1 MSRLFSAPRLL
12 AAVLVASFGLLN
24 GCAGAIQSSLED
36 SPRNAWP
43 EGLTLRYLESGG
55 SLGTRDVLVDGARI
69 VEQRTRPGLSASAV
83 AGETEEAGVLER
95 SAPADPAALRRLVET
110 LVEIEAWDQAA
121 SDDLGQP
128 PIDAHVAKRTLSR
141 NGERTEVWEWAH
153 ELELT
158 DRIVRVRRL
167 IDSMLA
173 N

>member
-1 MSRLFSAPRLL
+1 MPRYL
-12 AAVLVASFGLLN
+12 AVVLVAAFGLLN

-36 SPRNAWP
+36 SPRHAWP
-43 EGLTLRYLESGG
+43 EGLTLRYVESGG

-69 VEQRTRPGLSASAV
+69 VERRTRPGLSASAV
-83 AGETEEAGVLER
+83 AGETEEGALER

-128 PIDAHVAKRTLSR
+128 PIDAHVAKLTLSR